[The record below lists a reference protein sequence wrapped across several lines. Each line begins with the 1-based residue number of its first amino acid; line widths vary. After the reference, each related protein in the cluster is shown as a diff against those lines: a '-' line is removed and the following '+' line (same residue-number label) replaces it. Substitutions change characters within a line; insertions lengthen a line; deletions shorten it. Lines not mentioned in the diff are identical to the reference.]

1 MPESHAVLVVEFTG
15 PSVSDGTLCTDRLA
29 PSLLA
34 LSDALRFLNRLVN
47 PDGVEA
53 GLSVTK
59 AEGGRFELGLL
70 VWRTFENQI
79 ACLADCLVEILALK
93 KWLEGGTDVAF
104 AFNPAIGGEEVT
116 AGDRRLAVSGGA
128 WIGFR
133 DAECGAAC
141 SRVAASLSTPGVD
154 AVLCFSQNRTFEL
167 VASGRRIRVS
177 LGEHHSFTAVMKD
190 DAFNSR
196 IVAGDILVVD
206 LRVVQR
212 MAGGT
217 LLVEREIVKVREH
230 RPTH

>member
-1 MPESHAVLVVEFTG
+1 M
-15 PSVSDGTLCTDRLA
+15 
-29 PSLLA
+29 
-34 LSDALRFLNRLVN
+34 
-47 PDGVEA
+47 
-53 GLSVTK
+53 
-59 AEGGRFELGLL
+59 
-70 VWRTFENQI
+70 
-79 ACLADCLVEILALK
+79 
-93 KWLEGGTDVAF
+93 
-104 AFNPAIGGEEVT
+104 T

-133 DAECGAAC
+133 DDECGAAC

-154 AVLCFSQNRTFEL
+154 AVLCLSQNRVFEL
-167 VASGRRIRVS
+167 AASGRAAFERSLFVRQLTDAVMTFTVLVDSAGMLEGRRIRVS

-230 RPTH
+230 RPNH

>member
-1 MPESHAVLVVEFTG
+1 MRSIPRS
-15 PSVSDGTLCTDRLA
+15 
-29 PSLLA
+29 
-34 LSDALRFLNRLVN
+34 
-47 PDGVEA
+47 
-53 GLSVTK
+53 
-59 AEGGRFELGLL
+59 GGG
-70 VWRTFENQI
+70 
-79 ACLADCLVEILALK
+79 
-93 KWLEGGTDVAF
+93 
-104 AFNPAIGGEEVT
+104 EVT

-154 AVLCFSQNRTFEL
+154 AVLCLSQNRAFER

-177 LGEHHSFTAVMKD
+177 LGEHHSFTAVIKD

-230 RPTH
+230 RPNH